1 MKVNY
6 ELISRVLICLG
17 NCRVG
22 VEFILWN
29 WKQFIL
35 VLLEIANRVRTRKFS
50 ICSPT
55 KDIDVSDF
63 LSTQLYK
70 SLVLNSL
77 EYFIFGVHRVP
88 GIIHFCGPVVWHT
101 HATAV
106 SYLIQIVD
114 RICRATNLVLAFGKQ
129 QQYVG
134 ISPESV
140 INAHVYIESAR
151 VGLVHNGVLFPSDLH
166 LISLIERGAITG
178 NRR

>member
-29 WKQFIL
+29 RKQFIL
-35 VLLEIANRVRTRKFS
+35 VLLEITNRVRTREFS

-55 KDIDVSDF
+55 KNINVSDF

-77 EYFIFGVHRVP
+77 EYFIFSGHREP
-88 GIIHFCGPVVWHT
+88 GIIHFCGSVVWHA
-101 HATAV
+101 HAITVA
-106 SYLIQIVD
+106 YLVQIVD
-114 RICRATNLVLAFGKQ
+114 RICSGTDLVLAFCKQ
-129 QQYVG
+129 Q
-134 ISPESV
+134 
-140 INAHVYIESAR
+140 
-151 VGLVHNGVLFPSDLH
+151 
-166 LISLIERGAITG
+166 
-178 NRR
+178 